1 MLHALKPINNGV
13 TSPLEPLFSPDRLLN
28 MPRTL
33 PSPLAPAQDETRG
46 VLAIKPFRRLWNAM
60 LFSSLGDW
68 LGLLATTALAQQLSG
83 GDYATANF
91 AIAGVF
97 IARLLPAV
105 FLGPIAGVIADR
117 LDRRKLMVSSDVLRT
132 GLYISIPIAHN
143 YFWLYT
149 ATILVECVTLFWSPA
164 KDASVPNLVPRE
176 KLESANQVSL
186 LAAYGTAPIAAALFT
201 FLSLFTSAI
210 NAAFSVNTTAV
221 DIALYLNALSFAFA
235 AFTIW
240 GLREIPKG
248 AAAKHTAE
256 SGIIKSLHEGYKSVS
271 ASKIIRGLIVGM
283 LGAFIAAGAVI
294 GLARTFVGD
303 LGGGEAAY
311 GVLFGAVFTGLA
323 AGIALGPKVFSQFSR
338 RRLFGASLTIAGFF
352 LVALAAI
359 PNLVLAV
366 FIVIVLGAFSGI
378 SWVTGF
384 TMLGMEVADDV
395 RGRTFAYVQSLI
407 RVVLVGVLAIAPL
420 IAAAVGEHT
429 FEFQNTQVSYNGAAV
444 TLAIA
449 GIIASLIG
457 VISYHHMK
465 DRPNVSLWSDI
476 SNALKGE
483 LGSITGAP
491 TKGVF
496 IVFEGG
502 EGIGKTTQA
511 KLLKAWLEQEGE
523 SVVLSREPGGSEL
536 GIEIRKILLSHS
548 TGEISPRAEALL
560 YAADRAHHVHDV
572 IRPALAQGD
581 VVISDRYFDSSIAY
595 QGAGRVLEPG
605 EVARISRWATE
616 SLFPTL
622 TIIIDLPAEI
632 GLARLRNKDRL
643 EAQPI
648 DFHERVRQ
656 EFLQLALLDPERYFI
671 LDGNQSI
678 EDTHTLIIARV
689 NQIAALKR
697 NAVADKGAL
706 LLRPI
711 RAVNKVVRTTAKRTS
726 VGATNAVKKSKQ
738 AVRKSTTKKPVTK
751 KRSAK

>member
-1 MLHALKPINNGV
+1 MAK
-13 TSPLEPLFSPDRLLN
+13 
-28 MPRTL
+28 TL
-33 PSPLAPAQDETRG
+33 PTPAAPAQEVTRG
-46 VLAIKPFRRLWNAM
+46 VLAIRPFRKLWNSM
-60 LFSSLGDW
+60 VFSSLGDW

-83 GDYATANF
+83 GDYAKANY

-97 IARLLPAV
+97 ISRLLPAV
-105 FLGPIAGVIADR
+105 FLGPIAGVIADK
-117 LDRRKLMVSSDVLRT
+117 LDRRKLMVTCDILRT
-132 GLYISIPIAHN
+132 ALYISIPIFHN

-164 KDASVPNLVPRE
+164 KEASVPNLVPRE
-176 KLESANQVSL
+176 RLENANQVSL
-186 LAAYGTAPIAAALFT
+186 LAAYGTAPIAALLFT

-210 NAAFSVNTTAV
+210 NAAFGINSTAV
-221 DIALYLNALSFAFA
+221 DIALYVNALSFAFA
-235 AFTIW
+235 AYTIW

-248 AAAKHTAE
+248 AAEKHSADT
-256 SGIIKSLHEGYKSVS
+256 GILKSLHDGWKSVS
-271 ASKIIRGLIVGM
+271 GSKLIRGLVVGM
-283 LGAFIAAGAVI
+283 VGAFVAAGAVI

-323 AGIALGPKVFSQFSR
+323 AGIAFGPKVFAQFSR
-338 RRLFGASLTIAGFF
+338 RRLFGASLAISGGF

-366 FIVIVLGAFSGI
+366 FIVVILGAFSGI
-378 SWVTGF
+378 TWVTGF
-384 TMLGMEVADDV
+384 TMLGMEVQDDV
-395 RGRTFAYVQSLI
+395 RGRTFAFVQSLI
-407 RVVLVGVLAIAPL
+407 RVVLVGVLAVAPL
-420 IAAAVGEHT
+420 IAAAVGQHT

-444 TLAIA
+444 TILLA
-449 GIIASLIG
+449 GLFASLIG
-457 VISYHHMK
+457 FISYKQMK

-476 SNALKGE
+476 TNALKGE

-496 IVFEGG
+496 IAFEGG
-502 EGIGKTTQA
+502 EGIGKSTQSQ
-511 KLLKAWLEQEGE
+511 LLKQWLEQEGE
-523 SVVLSREPGGSEL
+523 TVVLSREPGGSDL

-560 YAADRAHHVHDV
+560 YAADRAHHVFSV
-572 IRPALAQGD
+572 IRPALARNE

-622 TIIIDLPAEI
+622 TIIIDLPPSI
-632 GLARLRNKDRL
+632 GLGRLKNKDRL
-643 EAQPI
+643 ESQPL

-656 EFLQLALLDPERYFI
+656 EFLQLAALDPERYVI
-671 LDGNQSI
+671 IDGNQSI
-678 EDTHTLIIARV
+678 EDTHAAIISRV
-689 NQIAALKR
+689 SEIPALKR
-697 NAVADKGAL
+697 NAVEDKGNA

-711 RAVNKVVRTTAKRTS
+711 RAAGK
-726 VGATNAVKKSKQ
+726 AVKKAAPK
-738 AVRKSTTKKPVTK
+738 KKPAAK
-751 KRSAK
+751 K

>member
-1 MLHALKPINNGV
+1 MAK
-13 TSPLEPLFSPDRLLN
+13 
-28 MPRTL
+28 TL
-33 PSPLAPAQDETRG
+33 PTPAAPAQDVTRG
-46 VLAIKPFRRLWNAM
+46 VLAIKPFRKLWNSM
-60 LFSSLGDW
+60 VFSSLGDW
-68 LGLLATTALAQQLSG
+68 LGLLATTAMAQQLSG

-105 FLGPIAGVIADR
+105 FLGPLAGVIADK
-117 LDRRKLMVSSDVLRT
+117 LDRRKLMVNCDILRA
-132 GLYISIPIAHN
+132 GLYISIPIANN

-149 ATILVECVTLFWSPA
+149 ATILVECITLFWSPA
-164 KDASVPNLVPRE
+164 KEASVPNLVPRE
-176 KLESANQVSL
+176 RLENANQVSL
-186 LAAYGTAPIAAALFT
+186 LAAYGTAPIAALLFT

-210 NAAFSVNTTAV
+210 NVTFGINSTAV
-221 DIALYLNALSFAFA
+221 DLSLYVNALSFAFA
-235 AFTIW
+235 AYTVW

-248 AAAKHTAE
+248 AAEKHSAD
-256 SGIIKSLHEGYKSVS
+256 SGILKSLHEGWKAVS
-271 ASKIIRGLIVGM
+271 SSKIIRGLIVGM
-283 LGAFIAAGAVI
+283 VGAFIAAGAVI

-323 AGIALGPKVFSQFSR
+323 TGIAFGPKVFAQFSR
-338 RRLFGASLTIAGFF
+338 RRLFGASLAVSGCF

-366 FIVIVLGAFSGI
+366 FIVIILGAFSGI
-378 SWVTGF
+378 TWVTGF
-384 TMLGMEVADDV
+384 TMLGLEVADDV
-395 RGRTFAYVQSLI
+395 RGRTFAFVQSLI
-407 RVVLVGVLAIAPL
+407 RVVLVAVLAISPL
-420 IAAAVGEHT
+420 IAAAIGQHT
-429 FEFQNTQVSYNGAAV
+429 IKFQNTEINYNGAAV
-444 TLAIA
+444 TILIA
-449 GIIASLIG
+449 GVIASLIG
-457 VISYHHMK
+457 VISYKQMK

-476 SNALKGE
+476 SNAIKGE

-491 TKGVF
+491 AKGIF
-496 IVFEGG
+496 IALEGG
-502 EGIGKTTQA
+502 EGIGKSTQS
-511 KLLKAWLEQEGE
+511 KLLKEWLEQEGE
-523 SVVLSREPGGSEL
+523 TVVLSREPGGSDL

-560 YAADRAHHVHDV
+560 YAADRAHHVHAV

-622 TIIIDLPAEI
+622 TIIIDLPPQV
-632 GLARLRNKDRL
+632 GLARLKSKDRL

-656 EFLQLALLDPERYFI
+656 EFLQLAALDPERYVI
-671 LDGNQSI
+671 IDGNQSI
-678 EDTHTLIIARV
+678 EETHTAIISKV
-689 NQIAALKR
+689 SEIPALKR
-697 NAVADKGAL
+697 NAVEDKGNL

-711 RAVNKVVRTTAKRTS
+711 RAAGK
-726 VGATNAVKKSKQ
+726 AVKNAAPKKKP
-738 AVRKSTTKKPVTK
+738 ATKK
-751 KRSAK
+751 